1 MKSKL
6 LLLLLIFVSTT
17 VRAIKV
23 EGTVLDENKETVI
36 GASIVL
42 KSAKGTGT
50 ITDLD
55 GKFSIEVP
63 DVKTDVLIISYVGYK
78 TKHLPLNGRTVV
90 TVTLDPDVA
99 ELDEVVVVGYG
110 SVRKSD
116 LTGSVT
122 SIKTKE
128 EEAARATSFD
138 KMLQGKAAGVMVST
152 GSSAPG
158 GSVSVRI
165 RGTSSLRGNNSP
177 LYVIDGNIIS
187 NLGDTMD
194 PMGQGNGGG
203 NSRAEEQNPLA
214 AISPQDI
221 ENIEILKDASATAI
235 YGSQGANGVVL
246 ITTKQGKSGKP
257 TVTVSANVT
266 LSTLAREIPMLNAYE
281 YFDFRNDPVFLGE
294 DGIPMTMEGL
304 TPVNWQKESTR
315 MALSQN
321 YRASVSGKS
330 QKTAYYLAAGY
341 SDQKGVIRKTGVDK
355 YDLRFNLDQELND
368 RMTLRSNS
376 SFSSIGTSMTSGTD
390 KLANTRT
397 SIVRHMI
404 SFKPYRGTASGSN
417 DDYVTY
423 DEDITTPDAWF
434 TDYDDKS
441 RETMFNTNLSL
452 DVKILKW
459 LSARVKGGV
468 VYRRKERDM
477 WFGRLTSIGA
487 QTNGKAGT
495 ADLTSQSYNTEALLL
510 FNHTI
515 AKKHRLN
522 GTLGVV
528 YDKKEVKQTTIT
540 GEDFF
545 TEDLRAD
552 GISQAAKQY
561 PYKLTKTGEQLF
573 SVLARGIYNYA
584 DRYVAT
590 ATFRADG
597 SSKFE
602 KRNRF
607 SYFPSFALAWRINQ
621 EEFMEEYQ
629 KISNLKLRL
638 GWGQVGNQAVSP
650 YQTQAGY
657 NNNIGVKPDGS
668 AEPGLVPARIP
679 NPDLK
684 WETSEQY
691 NIGIDLGLF
700 DQRLTFTADA
710 YVKQTKDLLQQIA
723 LPTASGYGSM
733 WINNGKIENKG
744 VEFAIEAI
752 PYTSKQLTWTVGG
765 NISFAKNT
773 IKELGMAPAN
783 FGMLKGER
791 GYWGDN
797 VGNNTFTKFPA
808 NVFLVGRSIGLFMGY
823 QTNGIMQEE
832 EYNSPENQA
841 KPLMMNGTQMLPG
854 DVRYIDQNGDGVV
867 DDADRVVIGNPNPD
881 FTYAL
886 NTTLTYKNWTFDM
899 AFNGVVG
906 NDIINANL
914 IDETDVK
921 NANINV
927 RRDAYFQ
934 RWTKENGGN
943 SYPRLKYEPK
953 GVLSDRIVEDGSYLK
968 LAQVSLS
975 YLFKFKKSK
984 SIQSLTLNAT
994 ASNLFTITNY
1004 SGYDPDVNTF
1014 ANDVDRMGIDLTSY
1028 PAARNFTIGVIANF

>member
-6 LLLLLIFVSTT
+6 LLLLLFVAMSAT
-17 VRAIKV
+17 VHAIRV
-23 EGTVLDENKETVI
+23 EGTVTDENKETVI
-36 GASIVL
+36 GASILL
-42 KSAKGTGT
+42 KGVAGTGT

-55 GKFSIEVP
+55 GKFTLDVP
-63 DVKTDVLIISYVGYK
+63 DVKEGILIISYVGYK
-78 TKHLPLNGRTVV
+78 TKHVPLNGRTVV
-90 TVTLDPDVA
+90 TVNLEPDVN

-122 SIKTKE
+122 SIKTKD

-194 PMGQGNGGG
+194 PMSAGSGAG
-203 NSRAEEQNPLA
+203 NSRVEEQNPLA

-246 ITTKQGKSGKP
+246 ITTKQGKTGKP

-266 LSTLAREIPMLNAYE
+266 MSILAREIPMLGAYE
-281 YFDFRNDPVFLGE
+281 YLDFRNDPIYLGP
-294 DGIPMTMEGL
+294 DGKPTTMDGFA
-304 TPVNWQKESTR
+304 PVNWQRESTR
-315 MALSQN
+315 TALSQN

-341 SDQKGVIRKTGVDK
+341 SDQQGVINKTGVNK
-355 YDLRFNLDQELND
+355 YDIRFNLEQELND
-368 RMTLRSNS
+368 RIKLSSNS
-376 SFSSIGTSMTSGTD
+376 SFSSVGTTMTSGTD

-404 SFKPYRGTASGSN
+404 SFKPLRGTGNSDGS
-417 DDYVTY
+417 DY
-423 DEDITTPDAWF
+423 DEDITSPDAWF
-434 TDYDDKS
+434 TDYDDES
-441 RETMFNTNLSL
+441 QENIFNTNLSL
-452 DVKILKW
+452 DIKALRW
-459 LSARVKGGV
+459 LTVRVKGGL
-468 VYRRKERDM
+468 VYKRKERSM
-477 WFGRLTSIGA
+477 WYGKLTYNGA
-487 QTNGKAGT
+487 QSNGKAGLS
-495 ADLTSQSYNTEALLL
+495 DLTSQSYNTEALLL

-528 YDKKEVKQTTIT
+528 YDKKSTTQNGMT
-540 GEDFF
+540 GEGFF

-552 GISQAAKQY
+552 GISQAEKYY
-561 PYKLTKTGEQLF
+561 PVKHDKVGEQLF

-590 ATFRADG
+590 VTFRADG
-597 SSKFE
+597 SSKFD
-602 KRNRF
+602 RSNRF
-607 SYFPSFALAWRINQ
+607 SYFPSFALAWRVNQ
-621 EEFMEEYQ
+621 EAWMQQFD
-629 KISNLKLRL
+629 KISNLKLRS
-638 GWGQVGNQAVSP
+638 GWGQVGNQAVAP
-650 YQTQAGY
+650 YQTMAGY
-657 NNNIGVKPDGS
+657 NNNASAKPDGS
-668 AEPGLVPARIP
+668 SEPGLVPARIP

-691 NIGIDLGLF
+691 NVGIDLGLF
-700 DQRLTFTADA
+700 DQRLTLTLDA
-710 YVKQTKDLLQQIA
+710 YRKNTKDLLQQIA
-723 LPTASGYGSM
+723 LPYGSGYRSM

-744 VEFAIEAI
+744 IELAIEGT
-752 PYTSKQLTWTVGG
+752 PYTNKHWAWTIGG

-773 IKELGMAPAN
+773 IKELGMASAS
-783 FGMLKGER
+783 FGMLTDES
-791 GYWGDN
+791 GYWGAN

-808 NVFLVGRSIGLFMGY
+808 NVFLVERSIGLFMGY
-823 QTNGIMQEE
+823 QTNGIMQQS
-832 EYNSPENQA
+832 EYDSTENQQ
-841 KPLMMNGTQMLPG
+841 KPLMMKGSQVLPG
-854 DVRYIDQNGDGVV
+854 DIRYVDQNGDRVI
-867 DDADRVVIGNPNPD
+867 DDTDRVVIGNPNPD
-881 FTYAL
+881 FAYAL
-886 NTTLTYKNWTFDM
+886 NTTLSYKNWTLDM

-906 NDIINANL
+906 NEIINANL

-921 NANINV
+921 NPNNNV
-927 RRDAYFQ
+927 RSNAYYQ
-934 RWTKENGGN
+934 RWTPQNQGN
-943 SYPRLKYEPK
+943 AYPRLGYEPK
-953 GVLSDRIVEDGSYLK
+953 GVLSDRIVENGSYLK
-968 LAQVSLS
+968 MAHLSLS
-975 YLFKFKKSK
+975 YLLKFKKSK
-984 SIQSLTLNAT
+984 AIQSLTFNAT
-994 ASNLFTITNY
+994 ASNLFTVTSY

-1028 PAARNFTIGVIANF
+1028 PSARNFTFGVIANF